1 MLSKINKY
9 TLKTLQSIK
18 NFINNDGADNIV
30 PDDYLLKLN
39 QYNAK
44 IPAASVIIE
53 AYVQSIQSNFLNQ
66 SMLNNLL
73 SILLL
78 AHKNIDL
85 DQLDNIGTIVANI
98 YVDVLLTLIIESSKN
113 DDVDVDSLK
122 LFTEVVVK
130 NFINRYD
137 ESYDFPLAMKICPV
151 YCPILA
157 TVKLLNRRHKHQNY
171 SNFLQNYFQSPDEN
185 SEVNVKLQNYFK
197 NAENIGDMPIM
208 TRLNDSLING
218 TVLLMQSGGGSVQSG
233 GGSTIKLE
241 IIPSKGAAG
250 VKGPQKL
257 IATIDDSRIG
267 FLGNETVAD
276 NMILAFLEENGI
288 AQKPAFNLLSFT

>member
-9 TLKTLQSIK
+9 TLKTLQSLK
-18 NFINNDGADNIV
+18 NFINGDSENII

-53 AYVQSIQSNFLNQ
+53 AYVQTIQSNSLNQ

-130 NFINRYD
+130 NFINIFKPLVIRYF
-137 ESYDFPLAMKICPV
+137 YRAKI
-151 YCPILA
+151 I
-157 TVKLLNRRHKHQNY
+157 KK
-171 SNFLQNYFQSPDEN
+171 
-185 SEVNVKLQNYFK
+185 FK
-197 NAENIGDMPIM
+197 
-208 TRLNDSLING
+208 
-218 TVLLMQSGGGSVQSG
+218 
-233 GGSTIKLE
+233 
-241 IIPSKGAAG
+241 
-250 VKGPQKL
+250 
-257 IATIDDSRIG
+257 
-267 FLGNETVAD
+267 
-276 NMILAFLEENGI
+276 
-288 AQKPAFNLLSFT
+288 SFFF